1 MWGTFTQPCEE
12 GIDIF
17 YTHNTVNCESCT
29 GQSKI
34 HQITSTTQSLI
45 PCPWD
50 MSVWSL
56 KRKVKRKRCMS
67 QQGKT
72 RKASLMSHHP
82 LIGRWAQSVPIS
94 TQKHLLRQA
103 HGLSKYYCKVN
114 KAMCSCCFENKQWS
128 SASGLCSPN
137 VRLNTGCIVYFAC
150 LSVWNYLGK
159 RGGKFL
165 RVGSQHKLHSDQL
178 HTLVIEHFKL
188 IALASQHRGPQLPC
202 PQLTPIWLC

>member
-17 YTHNTVNCESCT
+17 YTHNTVNGESCT

-50 MSVWSL
+50 MSVWSS

-82 LIGRWAQSVPIS
+82 LIGRWALANQHTKTSPKTSSWAVQVLLQSKQSHVLMLFSKQTVIKCLGS
-94 TQKHLLRQA
+94 VQSKMWDWTQVALFTLLA
-103 HGLSKYYCKVN
+103 
-114 KAMCSCCFENKQWS
+114 
-128 SASGLCSPN
+128 
-137 VRLNTGCIVYFAC
+137 
-150 LSVWNYLGK
+150 
-159 RGGKFL
+159 
-165 RVGSQHKLHSDQL
+165 
-178 HTLVIEHFKL
+178 
-188 IALASQHRGPQLPC
+188 
-202 PQLTPIWLC
+202 